1 MRDKKQITDEE
12 IKKLIKRREE
22 ENAALN
28 KLLKKV
34 TQLKFDKN
42 KSNKVTN

>member
-1 MRDKKQITDEE
+1 MRDKKEITDEE

-22 ENAALN
+22 ENAALH

-34 TQLKFDKN
+34 TELKSY
-42 KSNKVTN
+42 KSKSSKITN